1 MRGEGLAYC
10 LSPENK
16 IQERQL
22 ESQGSRTKPESC
34 IDEFHGGHCYMC
46 PELGEREESNFT
58 V

>member
-22 ESQGSRTKPESC
+22 ESQGPRKKPESC
-34 IDEFHGGHCYMC
+34 IDEFHGGH
-46 PELGEREESNFT
+46 
-58 V
+58 